1 MIESKNYRFKFELV
15 GNSDSSTTVKKYNS
29 KFGDG
34 EIGTGSGGYVN
45 AIVSATMRLVENDT
59 KVLFSITYDVK
70 EDNYSKKSGDDWLRM
85 TKNFYY
91 DVSAFTQLAS
101 ASRISGN
108 KRITKTIKKITLN
121 SLEKQVVQSASYTA
135 KISAGSEQHKE
146 LQPSWTGTEKSWL
159 PGKEI
164 YIKIDGKGKE
174 LEKEGNLSIRGYVYF
189 TISLLIDEKTEVIYQ
204 EEPDIPKLDYGVGKA
219 FETLP
224 AVMDATLGCGYDIA
238 GDSPQISSCKYRVLD
253 LDRLNRYKHIV
264 ARDYNKSENQMYEG
278 ESINEYTEDINEK
291 YGISA
296 SFGIGGFTFSNETN
310 WSFSKSSSKKS
321 TNKYKKCDF
330 KTIYHTYEIDEYRR
344 PEKLLFFL
352 TEKFKKHLN
361 ELNPEQFV
369 DYYGT
374 HVVLGMKV
382 GGRLTYNSRFQESIL
397 SGSSASSVT
406 TSTKL
411 GYTEGGTP
419 DAGNADVNTA
429 LNNLYAQMSNPNL
442 KPEQLTELAK
452 AASSLQGVHTKT
464 QTGEKAG
471 GWNVNVGATTSNT
484 ETITFSNTDRTT
496 EITCYSV
503 GGDPALAGLFLMDN
517 TKYDK
522 WAETVK
528 NNQVFMDFIPGSV
541 IPIYEFIPK
550 SRRGEN
556 YKLTKEMVKE
566 AVESHLLDK
575 RLQNAEPVNGEQK
588 LEFNTLGKLN
598 SQKKQEDEEVDSQ
611 NDKLTGWEAYFQLVN
626 FGDGFAGCII
636 NYKVYEGGLNAGKT
650 ILENSQEIKLS
661 KSKYAQMVIMNDEPT
676 FHMQGTIRGKR
687 HDWIDVTEFFQ
698 DCEFIDTYGDN
709 VEIKVDGSGND
720 LGNIGIKGTLKIK
733 YKAM

>member
-1 MIESKNYRFKFELV
+1 MIESKDYRFKFELV

-29 KFGDG
+29 KLGDG

-70 EDNYSKKSGDDWLRM
+70 EDNYGKKSGDDCLRM
-85 TKNFYY
+85 TKDFYY

-101 ASRISGN
+101 ASRIQGN

-121 SLEKQVVQSASYTA
+121 SLEKQVVQSASYSA
-135 KISAGSEQHKE
+135 KISAGSEKHKE
-146 LQPSWTGTEKSWL
+146 LQPWSTGTEKSWL

-204 EEPDIPKLDYGVGKA
+204 EEPDTPKLDYGVGKA

-224 AVMDATLGCGYDIA
+224 TVMDATLGCGYDIA

-253 LDRLNRYKHIV
+253 LDRLNKYKHIV

-321 TNKYKKCDF
+321 TNKYKKYDF

-369 DYYGT
+369 EHYGT

-406 TSTKL
+406 TSTKI

-419 DAGNADVNTA
+419 SAGNADVNTA
-429 LNNLYAQMSNPNL
+429 LNNLYTKMSNPNVTA
-442 KPEQLTELAK
+442 EQLSELAK
-452 AASSLQGVHTKT
+452 AASSLQGVHTNTKT
-464 QTGEKAG
+464 GGNAG

-484 ETITFSNTDRTT
+484 ETITFSNTDKST

-503 GGDPALAGLFLMDN
+503 GGDPALAGSFLMDN

-556 YKLTKEMVKE
+556 YKLTREMVKE

-598 SQKKQEDEEVDSQ
+598 SKKKQEDEEVDSQ

-676 FHMQGTIRGKR
+676 YHMQGTIRGKR

-709 VEIKVDGSGND
+709 VEIKIDGSGND
-720 LGNIGIKGTLKIK
+720 LGNIGIRGTLKIK

>member
-1 MIESKNYRFKFELV
+1 MIESKDYRFKFELV
-15 GNSDSSTTVKKYNS
+15 GNSDSSTTVKKGNS

-45 AIVSATMRLVENDT
+45 ATVSATMRLVENDT

-70 EDNYSKKSGDDWLRM
+70 EDNYGKKSGDDWLRM
-85 TKNFYY
+85 TKDFYY

-121 SLEKQVVQSASYTA
+121 SLEKQVVQSASYSA
-135 KISAGSEQHKE
+135 KISAESEKHKE
-146 LQPSWTGTEKSWL
+146 LQPWSTGAEKSWL

-204 EEPDIPKLDYGVGKA
+204 EEPDTPKLDYGVGKA

-310 WSFSKSSSKKS
+310 WSFSKSSSKKT
-321 TNKYKKCDF
+321 TNKYKKYDF

-369 DYYGT
+369 EHYGT

-406 TSTKL
+406 TSTKT

-419 DAGNADVNTA
+419 SAGNADVNTA

-442 KPEQLTELAK
+442 KPEQLSELAK
-452 AASSLQGVHTKT
+452 AASSLQGVHTNTKT
-464 QTGEKAG
+464 GGNAG

-484 ETITFSNTDRTT
+484 ETITFSNTDKST

-503 GGDPALAGLFLMDN
+503 GGDPALAGSFLMDN

-556 YKLTKEMVKE
+556 YKLTREMVKE
-566 AVESHLLDK
+566 AVESHLLDN

-598 SQKKQEDEEVDSQ
+598 SKKKQEDEEVDSE

-626 FGDGFAGCII
+626 FCDGFAGCII
-636 NYKVYEGGLNAGKT
+636 NYKVYEGGINAGKT

-687 HDWIDVTEFFQ
+687 HDWIDVTEKFQ

-709 VEIKVDGSGND
+709 VEIKIDGSGND
-720 LGNIGIKGTLKIK
+720 LGNIGIRGTLKIK

>member
-1 MIESKNYRFKFELV
+1 MIESKDYRFKFELV

-29 KFGDG
+29 KLGDG

-70 EDNYSKKSGDDWLRM
+70 EDNYGKKSGDDCLRM
-85 TKNFYY
+85 TKDFYY

-101 ASRISGN
+101 ASRIQGN

-121 SLEKQVVQSASYTA
+121 SLEKQVVQSASYSA
-135 KISAGSEQHKE
+135 KISAGSEKHKE

-204 EEPDIPKLDYGVGKA
+204 EEPDTPKLDYGVGKA

-224 AVMDATLGCGYDIA
+224 TVMDATLGCGYDIA

-253 LDRLNRYKHIV
+253 LDRLNKYKHIV

-321 TNKYKKCDF
+321 TNKYKKYDF

-369 DYYGT
+369 EHYGT

-406 TSTKL
+406 TSTKI

-419 DAGNADVNTA
+419 SAGNADVNTA

-442 KPEQLTELAK
+442 KPEQLSELAK
-452 AASSLQGVHTKT
+452 AASSLQGVHTNTKT
-464 QTGEKAG
+464 GGNAG

-484 ETITFSNTDRTT
+484 ETITFSNTDKST

-503 GGDPALAGLFLMDN
+503 GGDPALAGSFLMDN

-556 YKLTKEMVKE
+556 YKLTREMVKE

-598 SQKKQEDEEVDSQ
+598 SKKKQEDEEVDSQ

-676 FHMQGTIRGKR
+676 YHMQGTIRGKR

-709 VEIKVDGSGND
+709 VEIKIDGSGND
-720 LGNIGIKGTLKIK
+720 LGNIGIRGTLKIK

>member
-1 MIESKNYRFKFELV
+1 MIESKDYRFKFELV

-29 KFGDG
+29 KLGDG

-70 EDNYSKKSGDDWLRM
+70 EDNYGKKSGDDCLRM
-85 TKNFYY
+85 TKDFYY

-101 ASRISGN
+101 ASRIQGN

-121 SLEKQVVQSASYTA
+121 SLEKQVVQSASYSA
-135 KISAGSEQHKE
+135 KISAGSEKHKE
-146 LQPSWTGTEKSWL
+146 LQPWSTGTEKSWL

-204 EEPDIPKLDYGVGKA
+204 EEPDTPKLDYGVGKA

-224 AVMDATLGCGYDIA
+224 TVMDATLGCGYDIT

-253 LDRLNRYKHIV
+253 LDRLNKYKHIV

-321 TNKYKKCDF
+321 TNKYKKYDF

-369 DYYGT
+369 EHYGT

-406 TSTKL
+406 TSTKT

-419 DAGNADVNTA
+419 SAGNADVNTA

-442 KPEQLTELAK
+442 KPEQLSELAK
-452 AASSLQGVHTKT
+452 AASSLQGVHTNTKT
-464 QTGEKAG
+464 GGNAG

-484 ETITFSNTDRTT
+484 ETITFSNTDKST

-503 GGDPALAGLFLMDN
+503 GGDPALAGSFLMDN

-556 YKLTKEMVKE
+556 YKLTREMVKE

-598 SQKKQEDEEVDSQ
+598 SKKKQEDEEVDSQ

-636 NYKVYEGGLNAGKT
+636 NYKVYEGGINAGKT

-676 FHMQGTIRGKR
+676 YHMQGTIRGKR

-709 VEIKVDGSGND
+709 VEIKIDGSGND
-720 LGNIGIKGTLKIK
+720 LGNIGIRGTLKIK

>member
-1 MIESKNYRFKFELV
+1 MIESKDYRFKFELV
-15 GNSDSSTTVKKYNS
+15 GNSDSSTTVKKGNS
-29 KFGDG
+29 KLGDG

-45 AIVSATMRLVENDT
+45 AIVNATMRLVENDT
-59 KVLFSITYDVK
+59 KVLFSIAYDVK
-70 EDNYSKKSGDDWLRM
+70 EDNYGKKSGDDWLRM
-85 TKNFYY
+85 TKDFYF

-101 ASRISGN
+101 ASRIQGN

-121 SLEKQVVQSASYTA
+121 SLEKQVLQTASYKA
-135 KISAGSEQHKE
+135 VISAGNERHKE
-146 LQPSWTGTEKSWL
+146 LQPSWTGAEKSWL

-204 EEPDIPKLDYGVGKA
+204 EEPDTPKLDYGVGKA

-253 LDRLNRYKHIV
+253 LDRLNKYKHIV

-321 TNKYKKCDF
+321 TNKYKKYDF

-361 ELNPEQFV
+361 ELNPEEFV
-369 DYYGT
+369 KYYGT

-406 TSTKL
+406 TNTKI
-411 GYTEGGTP
+411 GHTEGGTP
-419 DAGNADVNTA
+419 SAGNADVNTA
-429 LNNLYAQMSNPNL
+429 LNNLYTKMSNPNL
-442 KPEQLTELAK
+442 TPEQLSELAK
-452 AASSLQGVHTKT
+452 AASSLQGVHTNTKT
-464 QTGEKAG
+464 GGNAG
-471 GWNVNVGATTSNT
+471 GWNVNVGGTTSNT

-503 GGDPALAGLFLMDN
+503 GGDPAMAGSFLMDQ

-556 YKLTKEMVKE
+556 YKLTREMVKE

-575 RLQNAEPVNGEQK
+575 RLQNAEPANGEQK

-598 SQKKQEDEEVDSQ
+598 SKKKQEDEEVDSE

-636 NYKVYEGGLNAGKT
+636 NYKVYEGGLNAGRT

-661 KSKYAQMVIMNDEPT
+661 KGKYAQMVIMNDEPT

-687 HDWIDVTEFFQ
+687 HDWIDVTEKFQ

-709 VEIKVDGSGND
+709 VEIKIDGSGND
-720 LGNIGIKGTLKIK
+720 LGNIGIRGTLKIK

>member
-1 MIESKNYRFKFELV
+1 MIESKDYRFKFELV
-15 GNSDSSTTVKKYNS
+15 GNSDSSTKVKKYNS
-29 KFGDG
+29 KLGDG
-34 EIGTGSGGYVN
+34 EIGTGSGGYVYAN
-45 AIVSATMRLVENDT
+45 VSATMRLVENDT

-70 EDNYSKKSGDDWLRM
+70 EDNYGKKSGDDWLRM

-121 SLEKQVVQSASYTA
+121 SLEKQVVQSASFSA
-135 KISAGSEQHKE
+135 KISAGSEKHKE
-146 LQPSWTGTEKSWL
+146 LQPFGTGTEKSWL

-204 EEPDIPKLDYGVGKA
+204 EEPDTPQLDYGVGKA

-224 AVMDATLGCGYDIA
+224 AVMNDTLGCGYDIT
-238 GDSPQISSCKYRVLD
+238 GDSPQLSSCKYRVLD

-291 YGISA
+291 YGIST

-321 TNKYKKCDF
+321 TNKYKKYDF

-361 ELNPEQFV
+361 ELNPEEFV
-369 DYYGT
+369 KYYGT

-406 TSTKL
+406 TNTKI

-429 LNNLYAQMSNPNL
+429 LNNLYTKMSNPNL
-442 KPEQLTELAK
+442 TAEQLSELAK
-452 AASSLQGVHTKT
+452 AASSLQGVHTSTKT
-464 QTGEKAG
+464 GGNAG

-484 ETITFSNTDRTT
+484 ETVTFSNTDRTT

-503 GGDPALAGLFLMDN
+503 GGDPAMAGSFLMDQ

-556 YKLTKEMVKE
+556 YKLTREMVKE

-588 LEFNTLGKLN
+588 LEFNTLGKYN
-598 SQKKQEDEEVDSQ
+598 SKKKQEDEEVDTQ

-636 NYKVYEGGLNAGKT
+636 NYKVYEGGINAGKT

-661 KSKYAQMVIMNDEPT
+661 KNKYAQMVIMNDETT

-687 HDWIDVTEFFQ
+687 HDWIDVTEMFQ

-709 VEIKVDGSGND
+709 VEIKIDGSGND
-720 LGNIGIKGTLKIK
+720 LGNIGIRGTLKIK

>member
-1 MIESKNYRFKFELV
+1 MIESKDYRFKFELV

-29 KFGDG
+29 KLGDG

-70 EDNYSKKSGDDWLRM
+70 EDNYGKKSGDDCLRM
-85 TKNFYY
+85 TKDFYY

-101 ASRISGN
+101 ASRIQGN

-121 SLEKQVVQSASYTA
+121 SLEKQVVQSASYSA
-135 KISAGSEQHKE
+135 KISAGSEKHKE
-146 LQPSWTGTEKSWL
+146 LQPWSTGTEKSWL

-204 EEPDIPKLDYGVGKA
+204 EEPDTPKLDYGVGKA

-224 AVMDATLGCGYDIA
+224 TVMDATLGCGYDIA

-253 LDRLNRYKHIV
+253 LDRLNKYKHIV

-369 DYYGT
+369 EHYGT

-382 GGRLTYNSRFQESIL
+382 GGRLTYNSRFLESIL

-406 TSTKL
+406 TSTKI

-419 DAGNADVNTA
+419 SAGNADVNTA

-442 KPEQLTELAK
+442 KPEQLSELAK
-452 AASSLQGVHTKT
+452 AASSLQGVHTNTKT
-464 QTGEKAG
+464 GGNAG

-484 ETITFSNTDRTT
+484 ETITFSNTDKST

-503 GGDPALAGLFLMDN
+503 GGDPALAGSFLMDN

-556 YKLTKEMVKE
+556 YKLTREMVKE

-598 SQKKQEDEEVDSQ
+598 SKKKQEDEEVDSQ

-661 KSKYAQMVIMNDEPT
+661 KGKYAQMVIMNDEPT

-709 VEIKVDGSGND
+709 AEIKIDGSGNY
-720 LGNIGIKGTLKIK
+720 LGNIGIRGTLKIK

>member
-1 MIESKNYRFKFELV
+1 MIESKDYRFKFELV

-29 KFGDG
+29 KLGDG

-70 EDNYSKKSGDDWLRM
+70 EDNYGKKSGDDCLRM
-85 TKNFYY
+85 TKDFYY

-101 ASRISGN
+101 ASRIQGN

-121 SLEKQVVQSASYTA
+121 SLEKQVVQSASYSA
-135 KISAGSEQHKE
+135 KISAGSEKHKE
-146 LQPSWTGTEKSWL
+146 LQPWSTGTEKSWL

-204 EEPDIPKLDYGVGKA
+204 EEPDTPKLDYGVGKA

-224 AVMDATLGCGYDIA
+224 TVMDATLGCGYDIA

-253 LDRLNRYKHIV
+253 LDRLNKYKHIV

-321 TNKYKKCDF
+321 TNKYKKYDF

-369 DYYGT
+369 EHYGT

-406 TSTKL
+406 TSTKI

-419 DAGNADVNTA
+419 SAGNADVNTA

-442 KPEQLTELAK
+442 KPEQLSELAK
-452 AASSLQGVHTKT
+452 AASSLQGVHTNTKT
-464 QTGEKAG
+464 GGNAG

-484 ETITFSNTDRTT
+484 ETITFSNTDKST

-503 GGDPALAGLFLMDN
+503 GGDPALAGSFLMDN

-556 YKLTKEMVKE
+556 YKLTREMVKE

-598 SQKKQEDEEVDSQ
+598 SKKKQEDEEVDSQ

-636 NYKVYEGGLNAGKT
+636 IYKVYEGGLNAGKT

-676 FHMQGTIRGKR
+676 YHMQGTIRGKR

-709 VEIKVDGSGND
+709 VEIKIDGSGND
-720 LGNIGIKGTLKIK
+720 LGNIGIRGTLKIK

>member
-29 KFGDG
+29 KLGDG

-70 EDNYSKKSGDDWLRM
+70 EDNYGKKSGDDCLRM
-85 TKNFYY
+85 TKDFYY

-121 SLEKQVVQSASYTA
+121 SLEKQVVQSASYSA
-135 KISAGSEQHKE
+135 KISAGSEKHKE
-146 LQPSWTGTEKSWL
+146 LQPWSTGTEKSWL

-189 TISLLIDEKTEVIYQ
+189 TISLLIDEKTEVIYR
-204 EEPDIPKLDYGVGKA
+204 EEPDTPKLDYGVGKA

-224 AVMDATLGCGYDIA
+224 AVMDATLGCGYDIT
-238 GDSPQISSCKYRVLD
+238 GDSPQLSSCKYRVLD
-253 LDRLNRYKHIV
+253 LDRLNKYKHIV
-264 ARDYNKSENQMYEG
+264 ARDYNKSENQLYEG

-369 DYYGT
+369 EHYGT

-406 TSTKL
+406 TNTKI

-419 DAGNADVNTA
+419 SAGNADVNTA
-429 LNNLYAQMSNPNL
+429 LNNLYTKMSNPNL
-442 KPEQLTELAK
+442 TAEQLSELAK
-452 AASSLQGVHTKT
+452 AASSLQGVHTNTKT
-464 QTGEKAG
+464 GGNAG

-484 ETITFSNTDRTT
+484 ETITFSNTDKTT

-503 GGDPALAGLFLMDN
+503 GGDPAMAGSFLMDQ

-556 YKLTKEMVKE
+556 YKLTREMVKE

-598 SQKKQEDEEVDSQ
+598 SKKKQEDEEVDSQ

-661 KSKYAQMVIMNDEPT
+661 KGKYAQMVIMNDEPT

-687 HDWIDVTEFFQ
+687 HNWIDVTEKFQ

-709 VEIKVDGSGND
+709 VEIKIDGSGND
-720 LGNIGIKGTLKIK
+720 LGNIGIRGTLKIK